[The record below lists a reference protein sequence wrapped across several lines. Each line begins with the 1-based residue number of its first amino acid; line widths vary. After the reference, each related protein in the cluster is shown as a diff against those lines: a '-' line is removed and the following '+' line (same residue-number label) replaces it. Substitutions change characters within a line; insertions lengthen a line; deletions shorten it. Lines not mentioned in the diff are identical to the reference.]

1 MWPLICGNG
10 IAAEVRGK
18 KMVYGNGI
26 AEIEERDIKN
36 KNFKKYAYSYSFSI
50 FLTEAVWFVC
60 MSCSLMVKVPYKTIK
75 DKFKYN
81 ECIYSY
87 SKIST

>member
-26 AEIEERDIKN
+26 AEIEERDIK
-36 KNFKKYAYSYSFSI
+36 KKI
-50 FLTEAVWFVC
+50 L
-60 MSCSLMVKVPYKTIK
+60 K
-75 DKFKYN
+75 
-81 ECIYSY
+81 
-87 SKIST
+87 STHILILSVFF